1 MPKDNNPV
9 FPMQTIGDEATAIST
24 SWMFLMWTSQLSPY
38 LTDAAASRM
47 LIAII
52 PAERYVIHPESQINL
67 TIQAACKCITE
78 SFNRLSEVGIPLR
91 DPTDNSVVTRTNL
104 AILSSITTIDYRPKF
119 KKVS

>member
-9 FPMQTIGDEATAIST
+9 FPMQTIGDEATAINT

-78 SFNRLSEVGIPLR
+78 SFNRLSEVGIPLSER
-91 DPTDNSVVTRTNL
+91 S
-104 AILSSITTIDYRPKF
+104 YRQQCCHPDEF
-119 KKVS
+119 GNPFFNNHYRL